1 MGDLRLLESVQR
13 RWTKRVDNM
22 KDLDYRSRLKA
33 LGQFSVTG
41 RLRRSDMLQC
51 WKIFHGHSTI
61 KPADI
66 FTMAAQSGT
75 RGHAFKL
82 AHTRTQ
88 TDIRRRMFA
97 IRCVDAW
104 NSLPV
109 RIVTETN
116 LKVFKSLLAED
127 MGDTLYDFPD

>member
-1 MGDLRLLESVQR
+1 
-13 RWTKRVDNM
+13 
-22 KDLDYRSRLKA
+22 
-33 LGQFSVTG
+33 
-41 RLRRSDMLQC
+41 
-51 WKIFHGHSTI
+51 
-61 KPADI
+61 
-66 FTMAAQSGT
+66 
-75 RGHAFKL
+75 
-82 AHTRTQ
+82 
-88 TDIRRRMFA
+88 MFA